1 MVNNLLAMQESQE
14 MQVRFLG
21 WKNPLEEGMATLSR
35 ILPWII
41 PWTEEPRGLHG
52 VPGVAKSQT

>member
-14 MQVRFLG
+14 MQFRSLG

-35 ILPWII
+35 ILP
-41 PWTEEPRGLHG
+41 G
-52 VPGVAKSQT
+52 